1 MKRFSDLPIYFIFGG
16 LILNFI
22 MFVYNEV
29 SFTNLMIRSS
39 IITILFAGVGY
50 FLASA
55 LRGADLALAETA
67 KKDADTE
74 VEGENSGSTIDIRVN
89 SEDDDDLFRL
99 IPLSERDEFAEID
112 INNFKK
118 LMDQD

>member
-1 MKRFSDLPIYFIFGG
+1 MKKFSDLPIYFIFGG

-22 MFVYNEV
+22 MFIYNEV

-55 LRGADLALAETA
+55 LRSAELALAETG
-67 KKDADTE
+67 KKNGDTD